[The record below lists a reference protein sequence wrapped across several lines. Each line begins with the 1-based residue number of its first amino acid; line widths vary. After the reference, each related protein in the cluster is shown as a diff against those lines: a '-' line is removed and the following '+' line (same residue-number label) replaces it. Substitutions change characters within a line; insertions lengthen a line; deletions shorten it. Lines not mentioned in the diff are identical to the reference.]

1 MLALREFNNCRKL
14 SSLIKAFLFNVI
26 SQNIPLPAYIQ
37 AVIIVNNI
45 ERNQDIDHSVR
56 ER

>member
-1 MLALREFNNCRKL
+1 MLVLTVFNDCRKL
-14 SSLIKAFLFNVI
+14 SSLIKGILFNVI
-26 SQNIPLPAYIQ
+26 SQTIPLPAYIP

-56 ER
+56 KR